1 MPGRADPTRAE
12 AASPQPP
19 PGGPRLVGPEPVDA
33 EAAPPGPQL
42 GGPGAADPEPAG
54 AARRGGTTTA
64 PGPPAALPVTTPSAP
79 VGARREQLLSAA
91 ARLMADRGYH
101 GVSINDIG
109 AAAGVSGPAVYKHF
123 PSKQAILTELLVG
136 ISERLLAEGT
146 VRASAAADPDEALDA
161 LVRWHVSFALGSPEL
176 IRIQDRDLASMDE
189 TAARSV
195 RRLQRRYVEIWVA
208 QLRARNPELAEDAA
222 RATVHATFG
231 LLNSTPYSATGGAAR
246 LGRGRMADLLHRLG
260 LAALRAAT

>member
-1 MPGRADPTRAE
+1 MSGSADNEATGVLPGV
-12 AASPQPP
+12 SPDGATPAVA
-19 PGGPRLVGPEPVDA
+19 VGP
-33 EAAPPGPQL
+33 
-42 GGPGAADPEPAG
+42 
-54 AARRGGTTTA
+54 
-64 PGPPAALPVTTPSAP
+64 
-79 VGARREQLLSAA
+79 RREQLLAAA

-146 VRASAAADPDEALDA
+146 ARVAAATSPDEALDA
-161 LVRWHVSFALGSPEL
+161 LVRGHVAFALGSPEL
-176 IRIQDRDLASMDE
+176 IRIQDRDLANMEES
-189 TAARSV
+189 AARTV

-208 QLRARNPELAEDAA
+208 QLRAREPGLGEDAA
-222 RATVHATFG
+222 RAAVHATFG

-246 LGRGRMADLLHRLG
+246 LGRDRMAELLRRLG
-260 LAALRAAT
+260 LAALHAAAQPAAAS

>member
-1 MPGRADPTRAE
+1 MPGRATPTRAE
-12 AASPQPP
+12 P
-19 PGGPRLVGPEPVDA
+19 PGADGGAAGAHGASAGSGGPADA
-33 EAAPPGPQL
+33 AAGGSAAAPPG
-42 GGPGAADPEPAG
+42 
-54 AARRGGTTTA
+54 
-64 PGPPAALPVTTPSAP
+64 TP
-79 VGARREQLLSAA
+79 GARRERLLSAA

-146 VRASAAADPDEALDA
+146 ARAETAGSPDEALDA

-176 IRIQDRDLASMDE
+176 IRLQDRDLASMDE

-195 RRLQRRYVEIWVA
+195 RRLQRRYVEIWVT
-208 QLRARNPELAEDAA
+208 QLRAREPGIAEDAA
-222 RATVHATFG
+222 RASVHATFG
-231 LLNSTPYSATGGAAR
+231 LLNSTPYSASGGAAR
-246 LGRGRMADLLHRLG
+246 LGRARMAALMHRLG
-260 LAALRAAT
+260 LAALRAAR

>member
-1 MPGRADPTRAE
+1 MA
-12 AASPQPP
+12 
-19 PGGPRLVGPEPVDA
+19 
-33 EAAPPGPQL
+33 AAP
-42 GGPGAADPEPAG
+42 APA
-54 AARRGGTTTA
+54 
-64 PGPPAALPVTTPSAP
+64 P
-79 VGARREQLLSAA
+79 GARREQLLAAA

-146 VRASAAADPDEALDA
+146 IRAEAAASPDEALDA
-161 LVRWHVSFALGSPEL
+161 LVHWHVSFALGSPEL
-176 IRIQDRDLASMDE
+176 IRLQDRDLASMDE

-208 QLRARNPELAEDAA
+208 QLRARDPGTAEDAA
-222 RATVHATFG
+222 RAAVHATFG

-246 LGRGRMADLLHRLG
+246 LGRARMANLLHRLG
-260 LAALRAAT
+260 LAALHAAS

>member
-1 MPGRADPTRAE
+1 M
-12 AASPQPP
+12 
-19 PGGPRLVGPEPVDA
+19 
-33 EAAPPGPQL
+33 
-42 GGPGAADPEPAG
+42 
-54 AARRGGTTTA
+54 
-64 PGPPAALPVTTPSAP
+64 
-79 VGARREQLLSAA
+79 GARREQLLGAA

-146 VRASAAADPDEALDA
+146 VRADAAAGPDEALDA

-195 RRLQRRYVEIWVA
+195 RRLQRRYVELWVT
-208 QLRARNPELAEDAA
+208 QLRARDPELAEDAA

-231 LLNSTPYSATGGAAR
+231 LLNSTPYSATGSAAR
-246 LGRGRMADLLHRLG
+246 LGRTRMADLLHHLG
-260 LAALRAAT
+260 LAALRAAS

>member
-1 MPGRADPTRAE
+1 MSGRAEPTRTE
-12 AASPQPP
+12 AARPDPDP
-19 PGGPRLVGPEPVDA
+19 A
-33 EAAPPGPQL
+33 AAPL
-42 GGPGAADPEPAG
+42 DDRTAAPTTSPTLPA
-54 AARRGGTTTA
+54 T
-64 PGPPAALPVTTPSAP
+64 PLLPP
-79 VGARREQLLSAA
+79 VGARREQLLGAA

-146 VRASAAADPDEALDA
+146 SRAAAAADPDEALDA
-161 LVRWHVSFALGSPEL
+161 LVRWHVSFALGYPEL
-176 IRIQDRDLASMDE
+176 IRIQDRDLASMEDA
-189 TAARSV
+189 AARLV
-195 RRLQRRYVEIWVA
+195 RRLQRRYVEIWVT
-208 QLRARNPELAEDAA
+208 QLRARDPALAEDAA

-246 LGRGRMADLLHRLG
+246 LGRTRMADLLHRLG
-260 LAALRAAT
+260 LAALHAAD

>member
-1 MPGRADPTRAE
+1 MA
-12 AASPQPP
+12 
-19 PGGPRLVGPEPVDA
+19 
-33 EAAPPGPQL
+33 
-42 GGPGAADPEPAG
+42 
-54 AARRGGTTTA
+54 
-64 PGPPAALPVTTPSAP
+64 
-79 VGARREQLLSAA
+79 AA

-146 VRASAAADPDEALDA
+146 VRAQAASPDEALDA

-176 IRIQDRDLASMDE
+176 IRLQDRDLASMDE

-208 QLRARNPELAEDAA
+208 QLRARDPGIAEDAA
-222 RATVHATFG
+222 RAAVHAAFG

-246 LGRGRMADLLHRLG
+246 LGRARMADLLHRLG
-260 LAALRAAT
+260 MAALHAAS